1 MIQFVSK
8 SMEGYDNLKKE
19 LVPEVIWLRCI
30 ACLAIV
36 AIHCINLTFTN
47 YEGSLA
53 SQTVTL
59 LEVIKLGL
67 LFGTPAFVFISE
79 FLLARSYSTYIPDK
93 FLWKRVRYILIP
105 YFTMAVV
112 YAFYSLIRS
121 DELTTYSLI
130 VKILRNIVVADYI
143 AYFIIVIFQFYILHI
158 IFTKYFQALSPK
170 LFIPL
175 CLAINLLYLGFFN
188 FVPPLQFIP
197 GAEYIWTRLY
207 WVAFPGW
214 LFYFSVAY
222 QCGKNYAA
230 FKEFLNRNIKWI
242 ILLPILTF
250 LAITSLTFT
259 MILPEANSKRIDIL
273 FYALSMIFVIFY
285 LASKL
290 KRIPWVID
298 QISRYSFGI
307 YLLHLM
313 FVQTISK
320 FFYGLNA
327 FVNLP
332 LTFILST
339 SLSILLTY
347 LLHKLKIGSYFVGKI
362 GVSFSSA
369 NKANKQNNNWVET
382 EIKV

>member
-1 MIQFVSK
+1 
-8 SMEGYDNLKKE
+8 MEGFDHLKKE

-30 ACLAIV
+30 ACVAIV

-79 FLLARSYSTYIPDK
+79 FLLAKSYSTYIPDK

-121 DELTTYSLI
+121 DKLTPYALV

-158 IFTKYFQALSPK
+158 IFTKYFQSLSPK

-188 FVPPLQFIP
+188 FVPPFQIIP

-222 QCGKNYAA
+222 QCGKNYTA
-230 FKEFLNRNIKWI
+230 FKEFLNLNIKWI
-242 ILLPILTF
+242 ILIPIFTF
-250 LAITSLTFT
+250 LAIAFLKFT
-259 MILPEANSKRIDIL
+259 MILPETNSKRIDIL

-285 LASKL
+285 FASKT

-320 FFYGLNA
+320 LFYELHP
-327 FVNLP
+327 FINLP
-332 LTFILST
+332 LTFIVSI
-339 SLSILLTY
+339 SLSIIFTY
-347 LLHKLKIGSYFVGKI
+347 LLHKLKIGNYFVGKI
-362 GVSFSSA
+362 GISFTRT
-369 NKANKQNNNWVET
+369 NKANKQNDSWVET

>member
-1 MIQFVSK
+1 M
-8 SMEGYDNLKKE
+8 KKE
-19 LVPEVIWLRCI
+19 LVPEVVWLRCI

-47 YEGSLA
+47 YEGFLT

-79 FLLARSYSTYIPDK
+79 FLLAKSYSTYIPDK

-121 DELTTYSLI
+121 GELTPYGLV

-158 IFTKYFQALSPK
+158 IFTKYFQSLSPK

-222 QCGKNYAA
+222 QCGKNYTA

-242 ILLPILTF
+242 ILIPILTF
-250 LAITSLTFT
+250 LAITFLKFK
-259 MILPEANSKRIDIL
+259 MILPETNSKRIDIL
-273 FYALSMIFVIFY
+273 FYAISMVFVIFY
-285 LASKL
+285 FASKL
-290 KRIPWVID
+290 KRIPRVID

-320 FFYGLNA
+320 FFSELHP
-327 FVNLP
+327 FINLP
-332 LTFILST
+332 LTFIVSI
-339 SLSILLTY
+339 SLSIIFTY
-347 LLHKLKIGSYFVGKI
+347 LLHKLKIGNYFVGKI
-362 GVSFSSA
+362 GISFTRT
-369 NKANKQNNNWVET
+369 NKANKHNDSWVET